1 MDHRNDQTSLDG
13 RITDCGMVKSTPN
26 NATVVQAELDWLQ
39 NILKARSAMN
49 ANSGNSI
56 RDVLEIPAP
65 SLIEQPG
72 SYAKLIQKLELS
84 EEERFLLILSAVPH
98 IKPQM
103 LDMFMGKNQLTQQ
116 IFTEFGGRKGK
127 NHNGFIPTGETVL
140 FILAGSNLSKRFK
153 YLSLLSSETKLFKEG
168 HLKLSETEADD
179 PYLNGTLIIS
189 RDTLHEMTS
198 GTVRKPDFSADFPAQ
213 LLETEMSWDDL
224 VLNPHTEDE
233 LREIEIWLK
242 HKDKLL
248 QEWGMHRKLKPG
260 FKALFYGPPGTGKTL
275 TTTLLGQK
283 LGLDVYRIDLSR
295 MISKYIG
302 ETEKNLAKIFDRAER
317 KGWILFFDEAD
328 ALFGKRTSVSDAHDR
343 YANQEVSYLL
353 QRIEDYDGLVILA
366 TNLKNNLDEAFMRRF
381 QTSVF
386 FPMPQPEQ
394 RKMLWSKGF
403 PSTVQLED
411 RIDLQDLA
419 KSYELSGGSIIQ
431 VIQHSLLMALDK
443 ESTEVKLGDIR
454 EGIRREYHKMGRTI

>member
-1 MDHRNDQTSLDG
+1 
-13 RITDCGMVKSTPN
+13 MVNLSSHNASTI
-26 NATVVQAELDWLQ
+26 QAELDWLQ
-39 NILKARSAMN
+39 SILKARSAMN
-49 ANSGNSI
+49 SNNGNSI

-65 SLIEQPG
+65 DVSNSISPYAILI
-72 SYAKLIQKLELS
+72 KELGLK
-84 EEERFLLILSAVPH
+84 EPERFLLILAAVPH

-116 IFTEFGGRKGK
+116 IYTEFGGRKGK

-140 FILAGSNLSKRFK
+140 FILAGGDLDKRFK
-153 YLSLLSSETKLFKEG
+153 YLNLFDKESRLFQEGLLKQSETD
-168 HLKLSETEADD
+168 ADE
-179 PYLNGTLIIS
+179 PYLNGTLIIN
-189 RDTLHEMTS
+189 RDTLQQMTS
-198 GTVRKPDFSADFPAQ
+198 GIIRKPDFNSDFPAQ
-213 LLETEMSWDDL
+213 LLETDMTWDDL
-224 VLNPHTEDE
+224 VLNNHTLQE

-248 QEWGMHRKLKPG
+248 KEWGMNRKLKPG
-260 FKALFYGPPGTGKTL
+260 YKALFYGPPGTGKTL
-275 TTTLLGQK
+275 TTTLLGKK

-295 MISKYIG
+295 LVSKYIG
-302 ETEKNLAKIFDRAER
+302 ETEKNLSKIFDRAER

-353 QRIEDYDGLVILA
+353 QRIEEYDGLVILA

-381 QTSVF
+381 QASVF
-386 FPMPQPEQ
+386 FPMPQTVE
-394 RKMLWSKGF
+394 RKELWAKGF
-403 PSTVQLED
+403 PKNIELEE
-411 RIDLQDLA
+411 RINLNELA

-431 VIQHSLLMALDK
+431 VIQHSLLMALDQG
-443 ESTEVKLGDIR
+443 SDQVKLGDIR